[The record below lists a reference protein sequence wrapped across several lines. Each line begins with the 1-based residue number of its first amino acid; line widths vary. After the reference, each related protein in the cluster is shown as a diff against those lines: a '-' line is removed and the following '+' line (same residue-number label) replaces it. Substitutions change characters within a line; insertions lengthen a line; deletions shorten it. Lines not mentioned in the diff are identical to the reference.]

1 MQDIIKL
8 QKEYSESLSQ
18 KTNVV
23 GTGVGEKFSGGKPTG
38 MSLLRIWSVFYGS
51 KKK

>member
-38 MSLLRIWSVFYGS
+38 SICQRKNEWRLNW
-51 KKK
+51 